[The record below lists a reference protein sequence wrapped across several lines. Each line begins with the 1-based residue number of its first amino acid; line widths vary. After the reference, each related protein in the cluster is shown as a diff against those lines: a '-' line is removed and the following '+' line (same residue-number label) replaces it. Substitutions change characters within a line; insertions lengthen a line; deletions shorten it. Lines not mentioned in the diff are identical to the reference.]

1 MECYR
6 CAANQ
11 VLTYLSLIFS
21 SRIESAMQ
29 LGDVG
34 WSQLKNKSCHHH
46 CQVKMSMVAVH
57 YQMKARRRGGKRS
70 MKSFSLFI
78 ARCDSISFC
87 FTSRSPLYFF
97 NNAGTCTLNQGSS
110 VHFSRNRKWKVF
122 HSERG
127 FRSDTSL
134 LLDSNVQN
142 TMFEKNYGSYVLGP
156 SMTSVTYDW
165 TICVWGFV
173 RSVEAIRGQLRP
185 VEATEVNL
193 KPFHDLRLLRSFE
206 ATWDHLKP

>member
-21 SRIESAMQ
+21 SRNAVRWCWVVSTKKQIVSPS
-29 LGDVG
+29 LP
-34 WSQLKNKSCHHH
+34 SQNVDGCSPLSNEGEE
-46 CQVKMSMVAVH
+46 
-57 YQMKARRRGGKRS
+57 ARGEK
-70 MKSFSLFI
+70 KHEKFQSFYCALRFN
-78 ARCDSISFC
+78 FLC

-134 LLDSNVQN
+134 LLLDSNVQN
-142 TMFEKNYGSYVLGP
+142 TMFEKNETQNTFRV
-156 SMTSVTYDW
+156 
-165 TICVWGFV
+165 
-173 RSVEAIRGQLRP
+173 
-185 VEATEVNL
+185 
-193 KPFHDLRLLRSFE
+193 HDRE
-206 ATWDHLKP
+206 IH